1 MRSSELGVAARVV
14 DLRWLAPL
22 PVEDVL
28 REANATGR
36 VLVVDETRRT
46 GGVSE
51 GIVAALVDAKFDGQ
65 VARVASADSFIP
77 LGDAANLV
85 LVSEQ
90 RRHGGGVGARRGA
103 RLIRAILAL
112 LVVAVL
118 GLAAAVIWWSGAT
131 LAQDNVALAKVE
143 VQPLGGSLVSAKAS
157 GPSGRRIPLTVS
169 GGKLLPRTKL
179 KPGEVVTVEVVV
191 RRPGWLGWA
200 LGKTRTEHL
209 TVQAP
214 IARLAQRWPSLA
226 PNAPLR
232 LHYVDPVDRVVYRIG
247 SQRKL
252 VPVGGRVVPVD
263 VETTSG
269 TALVAAAARSWERL
283 GPPVRVTWFP
293 QSSLPVVLV
302 SPAAGKPISPLDPIR
317 LTFSKPVDKALGGA
331 RPHFSAPVQGGW
343 HQTDSHTLVFAPG
356 GYGFPLNSNLHL
368 VLPPGLSVSVG
379 SKTAASNQAVSWT
392 VAGASF
398 LRLQQLL
405 AEEGYLPVS
414 WQPAGEEVAQQRQA
428 EVDAAVSPPAGTFA
442 WRYANTP
449 AELQSQWIVGQPNQV
464 TRGAVM
470 MFEHDH
476 DLAVDGSA
484 GPQVWHALI
493 ADAIAGKKKTDGY
506 SYVYVHRNVPQLLT
520 LWHNG
525 SIVLD
530 VTGQHGRPGGADGA
544 GHVPGVRAHPGRH
557 DERHEPR
564 RLALQRSGDP
574 VDQLLPRRRC
584 AALVQ
589 PCVVRHAA
597 EPWVR
602 GVAACDCGEGVALH
616 ADRDARHD
624 RELNRFEPDSAQPTL
639 FDLIRRSRTRFASFR
654 ACRARAPGWA
664 SAPAV
669 PRAPGTR
676 PSPAARARRGCSRR
690 RPRPRS

>member
-1 MRSSELGVAARVV
+1 M
-14 DLRWLAPL
+14 
-22 PVEDVL
+22 
-28 REANATGR
+28 
-36 VLVVDETRRT
+36 
-46 GGVSE
+46 
-51 GIVAALVDAKFDGQ
+51 
-65 VARVASADSFIP
+65 
-77 LGDAANLV
+77 
-85 LVSEQ
+85 
-90 RRHGGGVGARRGA
+90 
-103 RLIRAILAL
+103 
-112 LVVAVL
+112 L

-131 LAQDNVALAKVE
+131 LANDNVALAKVE

-226 PNAPLR
+226 PNAALR

-263 VETTSG
+263 VRTASG

-293 QSSLPVVLV
+293 QSSVPVVLV

-525 SIVLD
+525 SIVLTSPGN
-530 VTGQHGRPGGADGA
+530 TGVPAAPTALGTFPVFEHIPVGTMSGTNPDGSHYNDPGIQWISYFHG
-544 GHVPGVRAHPGRH
+544 
-557 DERHEPR
+557 
-564 RLALQRSGDP
+564 GD
-574 VDQLLPRRRC
+574 
-584 AALVQ
+584 
-589 PCVVRHAA
+589 
-597 EPWVR
+597 
-602 GVAACDCGEGVALH
+602 ALH
-616 ADRDARHD
+616 SF
-624 RELNRFEPDSAQPTL
+624 NR
-639 FDLIRRSRTRFASFR
+639 ASF
-654 ACRARAPGWA
+654 
-664 SAPAV
+664 
-669 PRAPGTR
+669 GT
-676 PSPAARARRGCSRR
+676 PQSLGCVELPLATAAKVWPYTPIGTLVTIEN
-690 RPRPRS
+690 